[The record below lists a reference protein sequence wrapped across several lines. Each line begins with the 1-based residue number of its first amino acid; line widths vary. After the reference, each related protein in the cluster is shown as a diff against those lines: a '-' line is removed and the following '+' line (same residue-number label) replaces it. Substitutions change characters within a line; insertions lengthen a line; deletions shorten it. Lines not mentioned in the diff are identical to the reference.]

1 MVGALLMSCESF
13 GEALEDLLE
22 YYPIV
27 GEGSTF
33 ELQRDAERVFLAYT
47 PGYGVRVESRV
58 EAVLASLLHLSR
70 WITGERVEPLALCFQ
85 HPALAEYIALLNC
98 PLSFAVERSG
108 LIFKS
113 SDLAVPLIQAN
124 APMRTHLRSMADTLL
139 ERLGTQSLTVRVQ
152 QLLRSQPRWGKER
165 VAEQLQL
172 SGRHLNRKLLEEG
185 TSFKLL
191 REQLL
196 YQMAEQLLAES
207 CRQAEIAERL
217 GFSDESAFA
226 KAFRR
231 WSGMTPGQF
240 RQGLDS

>member
-1 MVGALLMSCESF
+1 M
-13 GEALEDLLE
+13 
-22 YYPIV
+22 
-27 GEGSTF
+27 
-33 ELQRDAERVFLAYT
+33 
-47 PGYGVRVESRV
+47 
-58 EAVLASLLHLSR
+58 
-70 WITGERVEPLALCFQ
+70 
-85 HPALAEYIALLNC
+85 
-98 PLSFAVERSG
+98 
-108 LIFKS
+108 
-113 SDLAVPLIQAN
+113 
-124 APMRTHLRSMADTLL
+124 
-139 ERLGTQSLTVRVQ
+139 
-152 QLLRSQPRWGKER
+152 RSQPRWGKER